1 MSVKS
6 KFPRPLKRLESSDLL
21 TIKDENEDYYVV
33 TKQETAKVIRDFITS
48 EIGNIPDEISQKHK
62 QRLLDEIDKKM
73 SAIEKVVSDRLN
85 DMEKE
90 IAAFIDFKFDKLAEK
105 ASELLI
111 NRKFMEEV
119 NKKAEQKLL
128 EKQAKGKF

>member
-6 KFPRPLKRLESSDLL
+6 KFPRPLKRLEASDLL
-21 TIKDENEDYYVV
+21 TIKDEMNDYYVV
-33 TKQETAKVIRDFITS
+33 TKQETAKVIRDIITS
-48 EIGNIPDEISQKHK
+48 EIGNIPDEISEKHSK
-62 QRLLDEIDKKM
+62 NILNELNKKM
-73 SAIEKVVSDRLN
+73 SDVEKNVNRRLN
-85 DMEKE
+85 DIEKE
-90 IAAFIDFKFDKLAEK
+90 IAAFIDFKFDILAEK